1 MNLASA
7 QTSKKTP
14 ERDVP
19 VNRLEN
25 DADLREIYEF
35 GRKLGQGSFG
45 VVYEA
50 THIETQT
57 KWAIKE
63 VCRSAAGSSKANM
76 LWNEINI
83 LKQVNHPHI
92 IQIQAIYHTTAMIYL
107 VTELCRGGDL
117 KQLLQ
122 RKKFFTEDETRNIM
136 CNLADAVVYLHK
148 KDIVHRDLKLENILV
163 RNSLDEDDG
172 KINIKVTDF
181 GLSVKTGGVGIE
193 NRMTEACGTLI
204 YMAPEVMSDRSYSQC
219 CDVWSMGVVMYM
231 LLCGKPPFVAKTKS
245 ALLEIIK
252 KNELKFTQ
260 AIWDTVS
267 DAAKNVLI
275 CLLKVD
281 PPYRMS
287 ASQLLENPWITGD
300 TDVPAVPSNV
310 LEMMQHHLE
319 QEEREQSLE
328 VLSATP
334 YEDALDPV
342 PVPQAVSTETNNNC
356 SSHAKLSPKNNHS
369 TSTRSTATKQNQG
382 IKSKVSGC
390 SLLQDKRRNSS
401 DTLVQ
406 SPTTQAHAGMRA
418 STLPSAKQ
426 RKPQDRRDLS
436 TGQKPCSSQS
446 KADDHRLSTSSKAG
460 LAPANSQLAQ
470 KPLPGQS
477 KTKK

>member
-1 MNLASA
+1 
-7 QTSKKTP
+7 
-14 ERDVP
+14 
-19 VNRLEN
+19 
-25 DADLREIYEF
+25 
-35 GRKLGQGSFG
+35 
-45 VVYEA
+45 YEA

-319 QEEREQSLE
+319 QEEIWRYYPPPLMR
-328 VLSATP
+328 TP
-334 YEDALDPV
+334 W
-342 PVPQAVSTETNNNC
+342 T
-356 SSHAKLSPKNNHS
+356 LSPFPRLFPQKQITTAVAMQSSAPRTTTAPLHAPQPPNRYVDIQ
-369 TSTRSTATKQNQG
+369 TS
-382 IKSKVSGC
+382 
-390 SLLQDKRRNSS
+390 
-401 DTLVQ
+401 LVYV
-406 SPTTQAHAGMRA
+406 
-418 STLPSAKQ
+418 LE
-426 RKPQDRRDLS
+426 LEE
-436 TGQKPCSSQS
+436 
-446 KADDHRLSTSSKAG
+446 
-460 LAPANSQLAQ
+460 
-470 KPLPGQS
+470 PLIV
-477 KTKK
+477 TIF